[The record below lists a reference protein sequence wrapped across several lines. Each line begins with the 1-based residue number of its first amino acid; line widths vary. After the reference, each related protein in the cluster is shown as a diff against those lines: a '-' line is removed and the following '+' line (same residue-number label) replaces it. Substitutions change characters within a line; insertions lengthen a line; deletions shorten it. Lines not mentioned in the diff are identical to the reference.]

1 MEVEDVANEESQ
13 AIGRQSLADILR
25 QMHEEGGF
33 EISVLASKEGLPIA
47 TAPRGHNSD
56 LAAAIIALLQQ
67 VSNETQ
73 SQLDMAAVDEVTIR
87 DQDRLRLV
95 CRYLVVGQEELILA
109 ALVPP
114 DHYYRRVTNQ
124 AIRKIRE
131 TLQPPPV

>member
-1 MEVEDVANEESQ
+1 MSSEETQ
-13 AIGRQSLADILR
+13 PGGKMSLADILSE
-25 QMHEEGGF
+25 MHESGGF
-33 EISVLASKEGLPIA
+33 TISVLASKEGLPIA
-47 TAPRGHNSD
+47 TAPRGHDSE

-73 SQLDMAAVDEVTIR
+73 SQLGMAPMDEVTIR

-95 CRYLVVGQEELILA
+95 CRQLVVGQEELILA

-124 AIRKIRE
+124 AIKKIRKS
-131 TLQPPPV
+131 LQPAE

>member
-1 MEVEDVANEESQ
+1 VVNEKTQ
-13 AIGRQSLADILR
+13 VGGRQSLADILHK
-25 QMHEEGGF
+25 MHEEGGF
-33 EISVLASKEGLPIA
+33 RISVLASKEGLPIA
-47 TAPRGHNSD
+47 TAPRGHNTD

-95 CRYLVVGQEELILA
+95 CRYLVVGEEELILA

-124 AIRKIRE
+124 AIKAIRE
-131 TLQPPPV
+131 SLRPLE

>member
-1 MEVEDVANEESQ
+1 M
-13 AIGRQSLADILR
+13 SLADILSE
-25 QMHEEGGF
+25 MHESGGF
-33 EISVLASKEGLPIA
+33 TISVLASKEGLPIA
-47 TAPRGHNSD
+47 TAPRGHDSE

-73 SQLDMAAVDEVTIR
+73 SQLGMAPMDEVTIR

-95 CRYLVVGQEELILA
+95 CRQLVVGQEELILA

-124 AIRKIRE
+124 AIKKIRKS
-131 TLQPPPV
+131 LQPAE